1 MCWRRLLRAPW
12 TARRSNKSILK
23 EINSEYSLEG
33 HAKAETPILWPPDA
47 KSWLIWKD
55 PGAGKDWGQ
64 EEKGTVWQRMRWLDG
79 ILDTM
84 NMSLSKLWEIVKDR
98 EAWRA
103 SVHEVTKSQTWLRD
117 WTATSILAWRIP
129 WTEELTGYSPWAH
142 KESDMTEWLTHFQ
155 HFAKIERLL
164 TYPETILLLIYFY

>member
-47 KSWLIWKD
+47 KSWLIRKD
-55 PGAGKDWGQ
+55 PDVGKDWRQ
-64 EEKGTVWQRMRWLDG
+64 EEKGTTEVEMVGWHHQLNVVSFRKRREM
-79 ILDTM
+79 
-84 NMSLSKLWEIVKDR
+84 VKDR